1 LAHSQKAA
9 WVCRSAC
16 AVGVLKGIVLFQLEE
31 PMRNALGVL
40 DCYHISRTGYRSS
53 PPRPAEVVYPK
64 TALMWIS
71 G

>member
-1 LAHSQKAA
+1 
-9 WVCRSAC
+9 
-16 AVGVLKGIVLFQLEE
+16 
-31 PMRNALGVL
+31 MRDALGVL